1 MTPALNKKQQG
12 GDTPPC
18 KTILKRPAK
27 NNRAE
32 ISLRPADFFVSEKL
46 IDLRRSAR
54 GCRRIYI
61 SIYQML

>member
-1 MTPALNKKQQG
+1 MTPALHKKQQG

-32 ISLRPADFFVSEKL
+32 ISLRPAAFLYLKN
-46 IDLRRSAR
+46 
-54 GCRRIYI
+54 
-61 SIYQML
+61 